1 MSSSR
6 ERREPLFFSPDDPA
20 VLVEPVPHAEPSPDL
35 PEDVADDAGLVQPTL
50 SDIGRRGLRWG
61 ALLATALT
69 GAMTLAL
76 GAWFAKF
83 VSAALAREDWVGT
96 LTSAF
101 LLIAA
106 FAGAMLLLRELIGF
120 SRLSRLGR
128 LKRDIASALAE
139 RDRRQEKRT
148 ALRLIE
154 LYAGRPQLAWGLSRI
169 REHARDVHDPGE
181 LFVLVEREVLT
192 PLDLE
197 ARRVI
202 TRSAK
207 RVATVTA
214 LSPILLIGVGYV
226 LVENVRLLRMLAT
239 LYGGRPGTL
248 GALRLARMVFTH
260 IVATGGIAM
269 TDDLLGQFLGQDL
282 LRRLSRRLG
291 EGAFNGALTA
301 RVGLA
306 AVEVLRPLAFTSS
319 APPRIRDIL
328 AEVLKPLVSRSQSPQ
343 VRTASPGTR

>member
-6 ERREPLFFSPDDPA
+6 ERREPRSFSPDDPA
-20 VLVEPVPHAEPSPDL
+20 VLVEPVPQVEPSPDL
-35 PEDVADDAGLVQPTL
+35 PQNAADDAGLVQPTL

-83 VSAALAREDWVGT
+83 VSAALARDDWVGT

-101 LLIAA
+101 LLVAA
-106 FAGAMLLLRELIGF
+106 FAGVMLVLRELVGF

-128 LKRDIASALAE
+128 LKRDIAAALAE

-154 LYAGRPQLAWGLSRI
+154 LYAGRPQLAWGLRRI

-328 AEVLKPLVSRSQSPQ
+328 AEVLKPLVSRSQGSQ
-343 VRTASPGTR
+343 VRTATPGTR